1 MTMMRRFA
9 AVALLAV
16 LASGAAWAEA
26 TLQTIHFAAGKSA
39 ATVHGGIVRGDAVIY
54 ALTAKQGQEADI
66 RVTSLENNA
75 DLMIY
80 QPPAQLVH
88 SDDGLDVAG
97 PPLPGGDK
105 VPGLDAGAT
114 RHWHGA
120 LPGSGTYYI
129 VVSGDRGNVTYDLM
143 VSVR

>member
-1 MTMMRRFA
+1 MTMPWLA
-9 AVALLAV
+9 AITLLA
-16 LASGAAWAEA
+16 LMSGAALAEA
-26 TLQTIHFAAGKSA
+26 TLQPIRFVPGKSS
-39 ATVHGGIVRGDAVIY
+39 ATVHGGIVRGDAIIY
-54 ALTAKQGQEADI
+54 AVTAKQGQAADF
-66 RVTSLENNA
+66 RVVSIENNA

-97 PPLPGGDK
+97 PALPGGDK
-105 VPGLDAGAT
+105 TPGLDEGAT

-120 LPGSGTYYI
+120 LPASGTYYI
-129 VVSGDRGNVTYDLM
+129 VVSGDRGNVTYDLT